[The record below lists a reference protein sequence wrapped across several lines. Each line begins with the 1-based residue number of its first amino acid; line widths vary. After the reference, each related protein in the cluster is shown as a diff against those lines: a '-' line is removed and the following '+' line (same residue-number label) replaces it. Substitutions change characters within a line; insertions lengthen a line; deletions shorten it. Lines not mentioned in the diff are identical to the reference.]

1 MTPVLMN
8 PCNFSALV
16 IIKMTIFHYKTC
28 PLGKQFK
35 ACSQPYTYETL
46 AATGVNS
53 YLAD

>member
-1 MTPVLMN
+1 MN
-8 PCNFSALV
+8 PYNFSALA
-16 IIKMTIFHYKTC
+16 IIKSTNFHYKTC
-28 PLGKQFK
+28 PSGIQFE